1 MPLFGP
7 EQIPVVREALM
18 LLYRVIP
25 SLRGEIG
32 GRPVPGSPYANELSL
47 SRRKE
52 SLDTARSISLMLIE
66 SGGEHMTAFV
76 KMLTEPM
83 EPIACWTC
91 IRDMLEPCAR
101 AAWLLDPAI
110 DADTRIKRTFA
121 VRFNGMEQDLKFA
134 RAMNQPKQN
143 QDKIEKR
150 IATVELDAIALGF
163 PKLRDQR
170 KKKRI
175 VGIGVM
181 MPTATDMIKG
191 VLDEEG
197 AYRIF
202 SAVSH
207 GQAGTIRQLSYAPVS
222 GSGSTV
228 QMGGGSAR
236 AFKKTVD
243 PDRMAWLGLIAA
255 RALARPIWY
264 EFGYA
269 GWDRSQLRNLFE
281 EKFDRLGAK
290 AAVRFWR

>member
-1 MPLFGP
+1 MVAAQQHVDSKG
-7 EQIPVVREALM
+7 
-18 LLYRVIP
+18 
-25 SLRGEIG
+25 
-32 GRPVPGSPYANELSL
+32 
-47 SRRKE
+47 
-52 SLDTARSISLMLIE
+52 TAV
-66 SGGEHMTAFV
+66 V

-121 VRFNGMEQDLKFA
+121 VRFDGMEHDLKFA
-134 RAMNQPKQN
+134 RAMNQPKATLEA
-143 QDKIEKR
+143 IEKR
-150 IATVELDAIALGF
+150 IAKVELDAIALGF
-163 PKLRDQR
+163 PKLRDKR
-170 KKKRI
+170 TKKRI
-175 VGIGVM
+175 VGIGVT
-181 MPTATDMIKG
+181 MPMATDIVKD

-207 GQAGTIRQLSYAPVS
+207 GQAGVIRQLSLTPVS
-222 GSGSTV
+222 GTGSTV

-243 PDRMAWLGLIAA
+243 PDRMRWLGLVAA
-255 RALARPIWY
+255 MAFARPLWY

-269 GWDRSQLRNLFE
+269 GWNRSQLRNLFE
-281 EKFDRLGAK
+281 KKFDRLGAR